1 MAPEVGPECPSCK
14 RIRDCDG
21 FWPKQDQILSLAQ
34 ETLVLNLQAA
44 RVGGPLLGFSGD
56 PLLLAKPPSD
66 RTGSSSS
73 HHGSGTAGGDGG
85 GASASWCESA
95 AVSVEFENAGVRDVR
110 APVSVA
116 LFRGGQQ
123 VGNVWHSP
131 DGELHLETFGT
142 ATATM
147 LEVPLCATDATGGA
161 ASAAGRHLGS
171 ARAAAGADGGGGAWS
186 AVLFMHDICT
196 VQGLALS
203 FVDGP
208 EAPVLRRDGTPPQYF
223 VPCRLNVASAGEGTD
238 SIILAPKFRLGREGA
253 AAAGTREGRS
263 ASAEDGFG
271 KMEVEGVAEDG
282 SQSSDNNSNG
292 DISYGALS
300 YVDFVVWVFALGVLA
315 VLLKVYCDRRRRYQR
330 LYSTDAARAVV
341 TNGFHDI
348 IHGSGS
354 SRFRGSS
361 GTSTSGV
368 TDLAGGGFGS
378 SSLSSAPERSGLSAA
393 MFLSPGGHR
402 SGLLADDPYALS
414 SDDDGYSVASSNT
427 DY

>member
-44 RVGGPLLGFSGD
+44 RVGGPLLALAGD
-56 PLLLAKPPSD
+56 PVANPSESTD
-66 RTGSSSS
+66 AS
-73 HHGSGTAGGDGG
+73 DGP
-85 GASASWCESA
+85 WCELA
-95 AVSVEFENAGVRDVR
+95 TVSVDIENSGVRDVR

-116 LFRGGQQ
+116 IFRGGHQ
-123 VGNVWHSP
+123 VGNVWHAP
-131 DGELHLETFGT
+131 TDELHLETFGT
-142 ATATM
+142 ATATV
-147 LEVPLCATDATGGA
+147 LGVPLCATYAE
-161 ASAAGRHLGS
+161 ASSAGRRL
-171 ARAAAGADGGGGAWS
+171 AGARVGPGSGAWS

-196 VQGLALS
+196 VQGLAVT
-203 FVDGP
+203 FADGP
-208 EAPVLRRDGTPPQYF
+208 EAPVLRRDGTPQYF
-223 VPCRLNVASAGEGTD
+223 VPCRLNLASAGEETD
-238 SIILAPKFRLGREGA
+238 SIVLAPKYRLGREA
-253 AAAGTREGRS
+253 ALGGTREGRS
-263 ASAEDGFG
+263 VSAAAAENNVEKMEGAAEDL
-271 KMEVEGVAEDG
+271 
-282 SQSSDNNSNG
+282 SQSDN

-300 YVDFVVWVFALGVLA
+300 YVDFIVWVFALGVLA

-361 GTSTSGV
+361 GGSGSAGT

-378 SSLSSAPERSGLSAA
+378 SSLSSAPQRSGLTAA
-393 MFLSPGGHR
+393 NFLSPGGHR